1 MAPSPA
7 DEVQLLQAGLGKPN
21 LTMPDDLKHSEV
33 SSLFSDAY
41 PKMNSASGGWLLYK
55 ATGGQG
61 RRRLNLVPPESEGYC
76 GSTIRSATVGGKT
89 MLYIVPLQDEFDLS
103 PLPSD
108 APEFSQM
115 PKAECKKCFKS
126 MPLQIL
132 ALHVKECNT
141 AEYETL
147 SDSEPELTD
156 LPPDSPELPP
166 VTEEESPEA
175 KCPVCQ
181 QSFPAKELELHAS
194 FCGDL
199 DSPVGLLSPDI
210 MESQKE
216 EMSCEEDVLRWLAA
230 QVDTSK
236 ELSICVSRMNLL
248 ERGMSLWKRQKLSS
262 PIHTLKVTFMGEA
275 GVDTGALRK
284 EFLTEMISAIETR
297 LFEGENGKGKM
308 PKYSLNDLDNG
319 LFRAIAMHA
328 AARRTP
334 MLQPLR
340 EGLQLYRLVDIMEK
354 NKEVCRG
361 LFVFEGGNDQVDSD
375 YIASHLDP
383 QMSESGTLKHSKEM
397 QILNNFQD
405 FLMELEDGDSEDEEA
420 LSVSKVMQWL
430 SGQAHRHLLLSERQA
445 FKITVLFDHTCMER
459 MPNHRICYPVVSA
472 CTQTITFPTAHL
484 TSLNEFKENMK
495 IAVQQGAY
503 FYRV

>member
-1 MAPSPA
+1 
-7 DEVQLLQAGLGKPN
+7 
-21 LTMPDDLKHSEV
+21 
-33 SSLFSDAY
+33 
-41 PKMNSASGGWLLYK
+41 
-55 ATGGQG
+55 
-61 RRRLNLVPPESEGYC
+61 
-76 GSTIRSATVGGKT
+76 
-89 MLYIVPLQDEFDLS
+89 
-103 PLPSD
+103 
-108 APEFSQM
+108 
-115 PKAECKKCFKS
+115 

-141 AEYETL
+141 AEYEAL

-236 ELSICVSRMNLL
+236 EFSICVSRMNLL

-319 LFRAIAMHA
+319 LFLAGEIFAVSLAQGGPAPRFLQEWCYNYLLSGNLENIMVDNVNDMEFSPLIKMIEETSDLLNYCEQITSCGYTGPINDQNKENIKRAIAMHA
-328 AARRTP
+328 AARRTL
-334 MLQPLR
+334 MLQQLR

-375 YIASHLDP
+375 YIVSHLDP
-383 QMSESGTLKHSKEM
+383 QMSESGTLKHSKEI

-430 SGQAHRHLLLSERQA
+430 SGQAHLLLSERQA
-445 FKITVLFDHTCMER
+445 FKITVLFDHTCME
-459 MPNHRICYPVVSA
+459 
-472 CTQTITFPTAHL
+472 L
-484 TSLNEFKENMK
+484 
-495 IAVQQGAY
+495 
-503 FYRV
+503 